1 MQKES
6 FCIVKGVL
14 LRSKTSPFAS
24 QKDYIFRRHITI
36 TASHQLIIENQTQQM
51 NIYKQLALTA
61 LAAIPACAMA
71 QGTNH
76 GLGGDDID
84 IKSLYELVTK
94 HEQKSKAVKLYIN
107 YGVSNQTSHD
117 SRDGEWSSRF
127 SNRYLRIEMIGWLT
141 DKIYY
146 RFRQRLNKS
155 NEMQSEDQFAKATDY
170 MMVGWQFN
178 DHWRIQGG
186 KKCQALGSFEF
197 DENPLFIYQFSD
209 IEGNVDSSK
218 GAINLLY
225 NVTPNQQLSVEV
237 SNTYN
242 GKLKDEFGE
251 DAKVSNGTV
260 RGKSTPDNTIDMATL
275 EKSNTP
281 FAYSMGWNGS
291 FFSGKL
297 QTRWS
302 YTLRTQAKHKYSRF
316 LRFGQKLNLSNLQWY
331 VDYNM
336 TYDDLDRMKIVSG
349 EVADALAASAND
361 NNTSSVNPSSIYAG
375 KVRYQGVV
383 TKMNWQFAPDWNL
396 MLKGMYETA
405 SMTKSEQFGNYRTAL
420 GYVGSIEYYP
430 ARKQKQNLRLFLAY
444 TGRKYNYSKASQIAD
459 YNTDRIELGMLY
471 RMKLL

>member
-1 MQKES
+1 
-6 FCIVKGVL
+6 
-14 LRSKTSPFAS
+14 
-24 QKDYIFRRHITI
+24 
-36 TASHQLIIENQTQQM
+36 M
-51 NIYKQLALTA
+51 NISKKLALMA
-61 LAAIPACAMA
+61 LAAMPACAMG
-71 QGTNH
+71 QGSNH

-84 IKSLYELVTK
+84 LKSLYEMVTK
-94 HEQKSKAVKLYIN
+94 HEQKSKAIKLYIN
-107 YGVSNQTSHD
+107 YGVSAQASHD
-117 SRDGEWSSRF
+117 SREGEWASRF
-127 SNRYLRIEMIGWLT
+127 SNRYLRVEMIGWLN
-141 DKIYY
+141 DNIYY

-170 MMVGWQFN
+170 MMVGWKFN
-178 DHWRIQGG
+178 EHWRIQGG

-197 DENPLFIYQFSD
+197 DENPLFIYQYSD

-218 GAINLLY
+218 GAVNLLY
-225 NVTPNQQLSVEV
+225 NATPNQQLSVEV

-251 DAKVSNGTV
+251 NAMISNHSSVGN
-260 RGKSTPDNTIDMATL
+260 STTGNNTDVAAL

-281 FAYSMGWNGS
+281 FAYSVGWNGS
-291 FFSGKL
+291 FLDGKL

-316 LRFGQKLNLSNLQWY
+316 LRLGQKLNLKSLQCY

-336 TYDDLDRMKIVSG
+336 TYDDLDRMKIVTG
-349 EVADALAASAND
+349 EVADALTASAND
-361 NNTSSVNPSSIYAG
+361 NNPSPANASTIYAG

-405 SMTKSEQFGNYRTAL
+405 SMTKSEQLRNYRTAL

-430 ARKQKQNLRLFLAY
+430 ARKQQQNLRVFLAY
-444 TGRKYNYSKASQIAD
+444 IGRKYNYSKRSQIAD
-459 YNTDRIELGMLY
+459 YNTNRIELGMLY